1 MKQGNRTTTFNQPNR
16 TTPAQAN
23 RTVSSKS
30 RAASPQ
36 VNRAATNKVGG
47 ADIPSGNTSKTTKAA
62 MKNQPKDRLGQ
73 AVVSLI
79 FGIFGILFFIVGM
92 LKLGFDS
99 QYSYM
104 TSPGTMATIFFAFIL
119 SVVGFFL
126 GIIARKSSK
135 GRGMA
140 IAGITLTTLPVV
152 VMILIIGMG
161 LVVNYMWW

>member
-1 MKQGNRTTTFNQPNR
+1 MKDQRYVPQGNI
-16 TTPAQAN
+16 
-23 RTVSSKS
+23 VSSAGLTS
-30 RAASPQ
+30 GID
-36 VNRAATNKVGG
+36 ATLYV
-47 ADIPSGNTSKTTKAA
+47 IS
-62 MKNQPKDRLGQ
+62 QQLGD
-73 AVVSLI
+73 AVARKLI

-104 TSPGTMATIFFAFIL
+104 PSTGTMATILFAFIL

-152 VMILIIGMG
+152 VMIIIIGAG
-161 LVVNYMWW
+161 LVLVYT

>member
-1 MKQGNRTTTFNQPNR
+1 MKQDNRTTTFNQPNR
-16 TTPAQAN
+16 TTAQAN
-23 RTVSSKS
+23 RTASSKS

-36 VNRAATNKVGG
+36 VNRTTTNKVGG
-47 ADIPSGNTSKTTKAA
+47 ADSPSGNTSKTTKAA

-99 QYSYM
+99 QYSYIPS
-104 TSPGTMATIFFAFIL
+104 TSTMATIFFAFIL

-152 VMILIIGMG
+152 VMILIIGAG
-161 LVVNYMWW
+161 LVLIYT